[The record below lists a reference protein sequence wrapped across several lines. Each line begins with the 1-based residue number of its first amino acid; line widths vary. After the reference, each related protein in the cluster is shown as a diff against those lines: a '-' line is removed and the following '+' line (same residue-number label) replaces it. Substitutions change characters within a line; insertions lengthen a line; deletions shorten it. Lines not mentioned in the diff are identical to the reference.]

1 MLIIFIHKFEIAW
14 GHKEDN
20 KEKEM
25 QLYFNLKTIKQNK
38 NNVNIS
44 LSRENNRTCFL
55 QQQHYKNQ
63 TFTCKL

>member
-25 QLYFNLKTIKQNK
+25 QLYFNLKTTKQNK
-38 NNVNIS
+38 NSVNIS

-55 QQQHYKNQ
+55 QQ
-63 TFTCKL
+63 